1 MTVSLDFLQEK
12 ARKIRL
18 QTIQMLAKAGSGHPG
33 GSLSEIEILVSLY
46 YSKMRLGSGATDPD
60 RDRFV
65 LSNGHANPPL
75 YAILADKGYFPEDE
89 LWTLRRLGSHLQGHP
104 DMNKTAGIDCSTGS
118 LGQGVSMAAGMAL
131 GLKYQ
136 HKDCHVYALTGDGEL
151 QEGIVWEAA
160 MAAAHYKLDNLTLI
174 VDRNGLQIDGTTEDV
189 MALGDL
195 AAKFRAFGF
204 YVKEID
210 GNDFTQVLSA
220 LDTHEKDKPVCI
232 IAKTVKGKGV
242 SFMENQVG
250 WHGKVPSGEQLT
262 QALEEL
268 EGRNNG

>member
-1 MTVSLDFLQEK
+1 
-12 ARKIRL
+12 
-18 QTIQMLAKAGSGHPG
+18 
-33 GSLSEIEILVSLY
+33 
-46 YSKMRLGSGATDPD
+46 
-60 RDRFV
+60 
-65 LSNGHANPPL
+65 
-75 YAILADKGYFPEDE
+75 
-89 LWTLRRLGSHLQGHP
+89 
-104 DMNKTAGIDCSTGS
+104 MNKTAGIDCSTGS

>member
-1 MTVSLDFLQEK
+1 
-12 ARKIRL
+12 
-18 QTIQMLAKAGSGHPG
+18 
-33 GSLSEIEILVSLY
+33 
-46 YSKMRLGSGATDPD
+46 
-60 RDRFV
+60 
-65 LSNGHANPPL
+65 
-75 YAILADKGYFPEDE
+75 
-89 LWTLRRLGSHLQGHP
+89 
-104 DMNKTAGIDCSTGS
+104 
-118 LGQGVSMAAGMAL
+118 
-131 GLKYQ
+131 
-136 HKDCHVYALTGDGEL
+136 
-151 QEGIVWEAA
+151 
-160 MAAAHYKLDNLTLI
+160 
-174 VDRNGLQIDGTTEDV
+174 

-210 GNDFTQVLSA
+210 GNNFTQVLSA

>member
-1 MTVSLDFLQEK
+1 
-12 ARKIRL
+12 
-18 QTIQMLAKAGSGHPG
+18 
-33 GSLSEIEILVSLY
+33 
-46 YSKMRLGSGATDPD
+46 
-60 RDRFV
+60 
-65 LSNGHANPPL
+65 
-75 YAILADKGYFPEDE
+75 
-89 LWTLRRLGSHLQGHP
+89 
-104 DMNKTAGIDCSTGS
+104 
-118 LGQGVSMAAGMAL
+118 
-131 GLKYQ
+131 
-136 HKDCHVYALTGDGEL
+136 
-151 QEGIVWEAA
+151 

-210 GNDFTQVLSA
+210 GNNFTQVLSA

>member
-18 QTIQMLAKAGSGHPG
+18 QTIQMLAKAGSGHPCC
-33 GSLSEIEILVSLY
+33 SLSEIEILVSLY
-46 YSKMRLGSGATDPD
+46 YSKMRLGSGTTGPD

-65 LSNGHANPPL
+65 LSKGHANPPL

-204 YVKEID
+204 CVKEID

-220 LDTHEKDKPVCI
+220 LETHEKGKKKKKT
-232 IAKTVKGKGV
+232 AK
-242 SFMENQVG
+242 S
-250 WHGKVPSGEQLT
+250 
-262 QALEEL
+262 LE
-268 EGRNNG
+268 

>member
-1 MTVSLDFLQEK
+1 
-12 ARKIRL
+12 
-18 QTIQMLAKAGSGHPG
+18 
-33 GSLSEIEILVSLY
+33 
-46 YSKMRLGSGATDPD
+46 
-60 RDRFV
+60 
-65 LSNGHANPPL
+65 
-75 YAILADKGYFPEDE
+75 
-89 LWTLRRLGSHLQGHP
+89 
-104 DMNKTAGIDCSTGS
+104 
-118 LGQGVSMAAGMAL
+118 
-131 GLKYQ
+131 
-136 HKDCHVYALTGDGEL
+136 
-151 QEGIVWEAA
+151 
-160 MAAAHYKLDNLTLI
+160 MAAAHYELDNLTLI

-204 YVKEID
+204 CVKVID
-210 GNDFTQVLSA
+210 VNDFTQVLSA
-220 LDTHEKDKPVCI
+220 LDTHEKGKPVCI